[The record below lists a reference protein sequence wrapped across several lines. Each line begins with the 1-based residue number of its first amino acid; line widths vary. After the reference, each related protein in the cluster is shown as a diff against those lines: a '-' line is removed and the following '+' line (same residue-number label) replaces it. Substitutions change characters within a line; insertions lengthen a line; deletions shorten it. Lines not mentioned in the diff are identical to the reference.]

1 MDKRAS
7 GVLMHVSSLPG
18 AYGIGCFGKEAKRF
32 IDFLSDTGCTYW
44 QVLPFTPTD
53 AYNSP
58 YASISAFAGNRNFID
73 LEQLRD
79 EGLLT
84 DDELR
89 EQMYANP
96 YSAAFDFLELR
107 RIPVLYRAFTCTD
120 EAYRDKVRAFAEE
133 KRSKTDQLLYSL
145 PIRLSDVVV
154 GKYLAMLT
162 VSLLPVAV
170 VSAYPLLLSGYGHV
184 DMRSAYASIL
194 MFFLLGA
201 CLTSIG
207 MFISSVTEN
216 QVTSAVVT
224 LVIMLITYFMTSLA
238 SYVSTASSSS
248 LIALSA
254 LALVL
259 AAIVYLFTKNLSV
272 AFLTAAALV
281 GALLIAYAIDAS
293 AFSGL
298 FPELMKKLS
307 LFERFYGTIGGMFDL
322 TAIVYYL
329 SIIGVFLFFTTETLE
344 KRRWS

>member
-1 MDKRAS
+1 MRAVYLKELKLNFTGFTGYLYGAFILLFVGIYTMAINLS
-7 GVLMHVSSLPG
+7 GGYAQFEYVLESM
-18 AYGIGCFGKEAKRF
+18 AF
-32 IDFLSDTGCTYW
+32 IYLIAC
-44 QVLPFTPTD
+44 
-53 AYNSP
+53 
-58 YASISAFAGNRNFID
+58 
-73 LEQLRD
+73 
-79 EGLLT
+79 
-84 DDELR
+84 
-89 EQMYANP
+89 
-96 YSAAFDFLELR
+96 
-107 RIPVLYRAFTCTD
+107 PVLTM
-120 EAYRDKVRAFAEE
+120 RAFAEE

-170 VSAYPLLLSGYGHV
+170 VSVYPLLLSGYGHV

-216 QVTSAVVT
+216 QVTSAVLT
-224 LVIMLITYFMTSLA
+224 LVIMLTTYFMTSLA

-298 FPELMKKLS
+298 FPALMKKLS

>member
-1 MDKRAS
+1 MRAVYLKELKLNFTGFTGYLYGAFILLFVGIYTMAINLS
-7 GVLMHVSSLPG
+7 GGYAQFEYVLESM
-18 AYGIGCFGKEAKRF
+18 AF
-32 IDFLSDTGCTYW
+32 IYLIAC
-44 QVLPFTPTD
+44 
-53 AYNSP
+53 
-58 YASISAFAGNRNFID
+58 
-73 LEQLRD
+73 
-79 EGLLT
+79 
-84 DDELR
+84 
-89 EQMYANP
+89 
-96 YSAAFDFLELR
+96 
-107 RIPVLYRAFTCTD
+107 PVLTM
-120 EAYRDKVRAFAEE
+120 RAFAEE

-162 VSLLPVAV
+162 VSLLPVAA
-170 VSAYPLLLSGYGHV
+170 VSVYPLILSGYGHV

-248 LIALSA
+248 LIALSV

-259 AAIVYLFTKNLSV
+259 GAIVYLFTKNLSV
-272 AFLTAAALV
+272 AFLSAAAII
-281 GALLIAYAIDAS
+281 GALLIAYAIDTS

-298 FPELMKKLS
+298 FPALMKKLS

-322 TAIVYYL
+322 TAIVYFL

>member
-1 MDKRAS
+1 
-7 GVLMHVSSLPG
+7 
-18 AYGIGCFGKEAKRF
+18 
-32 IDFLSDTGCTYW
+32 
-44 QVLPFTPTD
+44 
-53 AYNSP
+53 
-58 YASISAFAGNRNFID
+58 
-73 LEQLRD
+73 
-79 EGLLT
+79 
-84 DDELR
+84 
-89 EQMYANP
+89 
-96 YSAAFDFLELR
+96 
-107 RIPVLYRAFTCTD
+107 
-120 EAYRDKVRAFAEE
+120 
-133 KRSKTDQLLYSL
+133 
-145 PIRLSDVVV
+145 
-154 GKYLAMLT
+154 
-162 VSLLPVAV
+162 
-170 VSAYPLLLSGYGHV
+170 
-184 DMRSAYASIL
+184 MRSAYASIL

-298 FPELMKKLS
+298 FPALMKKLS
-307 LFERFYGTIGGMFDL
+307 LFECFYGTIGGMFDL

>member
-1 MDKRAS
+1 MRAVYLKELKLNFTGFTGYLYGAFILLFVGIYTMGINLS
-7 GVLMHVSSLPG
+7 GGYAQFEYVLESM
-18 AYGIGCFGKEAKRF
+18 AF
-32 IDFLSDTGCTYW
+32 IYLIAC
-44 QVLPFTPTD
+44 
-53 AYNSP
+53 
-58 YASISAFAGNRNFID
+58 
-73 LEQLRD
+73 
-79 EGLLT
+79 
-84 DDELR
+84 
-89 EQMYANP
+89 
-96 YSAAFDFLELR
+96 
-107 RIPVLYRAFTCTD
+107 PVLTM
-120 EAYRDKVRAFAEE
+120 RAFAEE

-170 VSAYPLLLSGYGHV
+170 VSVYPLLLSGYGHV

-207 MFISSVTEN
+207 MFISSATEN

-298 FPELMKKLS
+298 FPALMKKLS

-329 SIIGVFLFFTTETLE
+329 SIIGAFLFFTTEMLE

>member
-1 MDKRAS
+1 MRAVYLKELKLNFTGFTGYLYGAFILLFVGIYTMAINLS
-7 GVLMHVSSLPG
+7 GGYAQFEYVLESM
-18 AYGIGCFGKEAKRF
+18 AF
-32 IDFLSDTGCTYW
+32 IYLIAC
-44 QVLPFTPTD
+44 P
-53 AYNSP
+53 
-58 YASISAFAGNRNFID
+58 I
-73 LEQLRD
+73 
-79 EGLLT
+79 LT
-84 DDELR
+84 
-89 EQMYANP
+89 M
-96 YSAAFDFLELR
+96 
-107 RIPVLYRAFTCTD
+107 
-120 EAYRDKVRAFAEE
+120 RAFAEE

-162 VSLLPVAV
+162 VSLLPVAI
-170 VSAYPLLLSGYGHV
+170 VSAYPVLLSSYGHV

-201 CLTSIG
+201 CLTAIG

-254 LALVL
+254 LALAL
-259 AAIVYLFTKNLSV
+259 AAVVYLFTKNLSV
-272 AFLTAAALV
+272 AFLTAAAV
-281 GALLIAYAIDAS
+281 IGGLLIAYAIDAS

>member
-1 MDKRAS
+1 MRAVYLKELKLNFTGFTGYLYGAFILLFVGLYTMAINLS
-7 GVLMHVSSLPG
+7 GGYAQFEYVLESM
-18 AYGIGCFGKEAKRF
+18 AF
-32 IDFLSDTGCTYW
+32 IYLIAC
-44 QVLPFTPTD
+44 
-53 AYNSP
+53 
-58 YASISAFAGNRNFID
+58 
-73 LEQLRD
+73 
-79 EGLLT
+79 
-84 DDELR
+84 
-89 EQMYANP
+89 
-96 YSAAFDFLELR
+96 
-107 RIPVLYRAFTCTD
+107 PVLTM
-120 EAYRDKVRAFAEE
+120 RAFAEE

-298 FPELMKKLS
+298 FPALMKKLS

>member
-1 MDKRAS
+1 MRAVYLKELKLNFTGFTGYLYGAFILLFVGIYTMAINLS
-7 GVLMHVSSLPG
+7 GGYAQFEYVLESM
-18 AYGIGCFGKEAKRF
+18 AF
-32 IDFLSDTGCTYW
+32 IYLIAC
-44 QVLPFTPTD
+44 
-53 AYNSP
+53 
-58 YASISAFAGNRNFID
+58 
-73 LEQLRD
+73 
-79 EGLLT
+79 
-84 DDELR
+84 
-89 EQMYANP
+89 
-96 YSAAFDFLELR
+96 
-107 RIPVLYRAFTCTD
+107 PVLTM
-120 EAYRDKVRAFAEE
+120 RAFAEE

-224 LVIMLITYFMTSLA
+224 LMIMLITYFMTSLA

-259 AAIVYLFTKNLSV
+259 VAIVYLFTKNLSV

-298 FPELMKKLS
+298 FPALMKKLS

>member
-1 MDKRAS
+1 MRAVYLKELKLNFTGFTGYLYGAFILLFVGIYTMAINLS
-7 GVLMHVSSLPG
+7 GGYAQFEYVLESM
-18 AYGIGCFGKEAKRF
+18 AF
-32 IDFLSDTGCTYW
+32 IYLIAC
-44 QVLPFTPTD
+44 
-53 AYNSP
+53 
-58 YASISAFAGNRNFID
+58 
-73 LEQLRD
+73 
-79 EGLLT
+79 
-84 DDELR
+84 
-89 EQMYANP
+89 
-96 YSAAFDFLELR
+96 
-107 RIPVLYRAFTCTD
+107 PVLTM
-120 EAYRDKVRAFAEE
+120 RAFAEE

-170 VSAYPLLLSGYGHV
+170 VSVYPLLLSGYGHV

-298 FPELMKKLS
+298 FPALMKKLS

>member
-1 MDKRAS
+1 MRAVYLKELKLNFTGFTGYLYGAFILLFVGIYTMAINLS
-7 GVLMHVSSLPG
+7 GGYAQFEYVLESM
-18 AYGIGCFGKEAKRF
+18 AF
-32 IDFLSDTGCTYW
+32 IYLIAC
-44 QVLPFTPTD
+44 
-53 AYNSP
+53 
-58 YASISAFAGNRNFID
+58 
-73 LEQLRD
+73 
-79 EGLLT
+79 
-84 DDELR
+84 
-89 EQMYANP
+89 
-96 YSAAFDFLELR
+96 
-107 RIPVLYRAFTCTD
+107 PVLTM
-120 EAYRDKVRAFAEE
+120 RAFAEE

-272 AFLTAAALV
+272 AFLTAAALI

-298 FPELMKKLS
+298 FPTLMKKLS

>member
-1 MDKRAS
+1 MRAVYLKELKLNFTGFTGYLYGAFILLFVGIYTMAINLS
-7 GVLMHVSSLPG
+7 GGYAQFEYVLESM
-18 AYGIGCFGKEAKRF
+18 AF
-32 IDFLSDTGCTYW
+32 IYLIAC
-44 QVLPFTPTD
+44 
-53 AYNSP
+53 
-58 YASISAFAGNRNFID
+58 
-73 LEQLRD
+73 
-79 EGLLT
+79 
-84 DDELR
+84 
-89 EQMYANP
+89 
-96 YSAAFDFLELR
+96 
-107 RIPVLYRAFTCTD
+107 PVLTM
-120 EAYRDKVRAFAEE
+120 RAFAEE

-170 VSAYPLLLSGYGHV
+170 VSVYPLLLSGYGHV

-207 MFISSVTEN
+207 VFISSVTEN

-254 LALVL
+254 LTLVL

-272 AFLTAAALV
+272 AFLTAAPLV

-298 FPELMKKLS
+298 FPALMKKLS

>member
-1 MDKRAS
+1 MRAVYLKELKLNFTGFTGYLYGAFILLFVGIYTMAINLS
-7 GVLMHVSSLPG
+7 GGYAQFEYVLESM
-18 AYGIGCFGKEAKRF
+18 AF
-32 IDFLSDTGCTYW
+32 IYLIAC
-44 QVLPFTPTD
+44 
-53 AYNSP
+53 
-58 YASISAFAGNRNFID
+58 
-73 LEQLRD
+73 
-79 EGLLT
+79 
-84 DDELR
+84 
-89 EQMYANP
+89 
-96 YSAAFDFLELR
+96 
-107 RIPVLYRAFTCTD
+107 PVLTM
-120 EAYRDKVRAFAEE
+120 RAFAEE

-162 VSLLPVAV
+162 VAFLPVAV
-170 VSAYPLLLSGYGHV
+170 VSAYPLLLSGYGPV

-298 FPELMKKLS
+298 FPALMKKLS

>member
-1 MDKRAS
+1 MRAVYLKELKLNFTGFTGYLYGAFILLFVGIYTMAINLS
-7 GVLMHVSSLPG
+7 GGYAQFEYVLESM
-18 AYGIGCFGKEAKRF
+18 AF
-32 IDFLSDTGCTYW
+32 IYLIAC
-44 QVLPFTPTD
+44 
-53 AYNSP
+53 
-58 YASISAFAGNRNFID
+58 
-73 LEQLRD
+73 
-79 EGLLT
+79 
-84 DDELR
+84 
-89 EQMYANP
+89 
-96 YSAAFDFLELR
+96 
-107 RIPVLYRAFTCTD
+107 PVLTM
-120 EAYRDKVRAFAEE
+120 RAFAEE

-281 GALLIAYAIDAS
+281 GALLIAYTIDAS

-298 FPELMKKLS
+298 FPALMKKLS

>member
-1 MDKRAS
+1 MRAVYLKELKLNFTGFTGYLYGAFILLLVGIYTMAINLS
-7 GVLMHVSSLPG
+7 GGYAQFEYVLESM
-18 AYGIGCFGKEAKRF
+18 AF
-32 IDFLSDTGCTYW
+32 IYLIAC
-44 QVLPFTPTD
+44 
-53 AYNSP
+53 
-58 YASISAFAGNRNFID
+58 
-73 LEQLRD
+73 
-79 EGLLT
+79 
-84 DDELR
+84 
-89 EQMYANP
+89 
-96 YSAAFDFLELR
+96 
-107 RIPVLYRAFTCTD
+107 PVLTM
-120 EAYRDKVRAFAEE
+120 RAFAEE

-298 FPELMKKLS
+298 FPALMKKLS

>member
-1 MDKRAS
+1 MRAVYLKELKLNFTGFTGYLYGAFILLFVGIYTMVINLS
-7 GVLMHVSSLPG
+7 GGYAQFEYMLESM
-18 AYGIGCFGKEAKRF
+18 AF
-32 IDFLSDTGCTYW
+32 IYLIAC
-44 QVLPFTPTD
+44 
-53 AYNSP
+53 
-58 YASISAFAGNRNFID
+58 
-73 LEQLRD
+73 
-79 EGLLT
+79 
-84 DDELR
+84 
-89 EQMYANP
+89 
-96 YSAAFDFLELR
+96 
-107 RIPVLYRAFTCTD
+107 PVLTM
-120 EAYRDKVRAFAEE
+120 RAFAEE

-298 FPELMKKLS
+298 FPALMKKLS

>member
-1 MDKRAS
+1 MRAVYLKELKLNFTGFTGYLYGAFILLFVGIYTMGINLS
-7 GVLMHVSSLPG
+7 GGYAQFEYVLESM
-18 AYGIGCFGKEAKRF
+18 AF
-32 IDFLSDTGCTYW
+32 IYLIAC
-44 QVLPFTPTD
+44 
-53 AYNSP
+53 
-58 YASISAFAGNRNFID
+58 
-73 LEQLRD
+73 
-79 EGLLT
+79 
-84 DDELR
+84 
-89 EQMYANP
+89 
-96 YSAAFDFLELR
+96 
-107 RIPVLYRAFTCTD
+107 PVLTM
-120 EAYRDKVRAFAEE
+120 RAFAEE

-207 MFISSVTEN
+207 VFISSVTEN

-298 FPELMKKLS
+298 FPALMKKLS

>member
-1 MDKRAS
+1 MRAVYLKELKLNFTGFTGYLYGAFILLFVGIYTMAINLS
-7 GVLMHVSSLPG
+7 GGYAQFEYVLESM
-18 AYGIGCFGKEAKRF
+18 AF
-32 IDFLSDTGCTYW
+32 IYLIAC
-44 QVLPFTPTD
+44 
-53 AYNSP
+53 
-58 YASISAFAGNRNFID
+58 
-73 LEQLRD
+73 
-79 EGLLT
+79 
-84 DDELR
+84 
-89 EQMYANP
+89 
-96 YSAAFDFLELR
+96 
-107 RIPVLYRAFTCTD
+107 PVLTM
-120 EAYRDKVRAFAEE
+120 RAFAEE

-248 LIALSA
+248 LISLSA

-298 FPELMKKLS
+298 FPALMKKLS

>member
-1 MDKRAS
+1 MRAVYLKELKLNFTGFTGYLYGAFILLFVGIYTMAINLS
-7 GVLMHVSSLPG
+7 GGYAQFEYVLESM
-18 AYGIGCFGKEAKRF
+18 AF
-32 IDFLSDTGCTYW
+32 IYLIAC
-44 QVLPFTPTD
+44 
-53 AYNSP
+53 
-58 YASISAFAGNRNFID
+58 
-73 LEQLRD
+73 
-79 EGLLT
+79 
-84 DDELR
+84 
-89 EQMYANP
+89 
-96 YSAAFDFLELR
+96 
-107 RIPVLYRAFTCTD
+107 PVLTM
-120 EAYRDKVRAFAEE
+120 RAFAEE

-259 AAIVYLFTKNLSV
+259 VAIVYLFTKNLSV

-298 FPELMKKLS
+298 FPALMKKLS

>member
-1 MDKRAS
+1 
-7 GVLMHVSSLPG
+7 
-18 AYGIGCFGKEAKRF
+18 
-32 IDFLSDTGCTYW
+32 
-44 QVLPFTPTD
+44 
-53 AYNSP
+53 
-58 YASISAFAGNRNFID
+58 
-73 LEQLRD
+73 
-79 EGLLT
+79 
-84 DDELR
+84 
-89 EQMYANP
+89 
-96 YSAAFDFLELR
+96 
-107 RIPVLYRAFTCTD
+107 
-120 EAYRDKVRAFAEE
+120 
-133 KRSKTDQLLYSL
+133 
-145 PIRLSDVVV
+145 
-154 GKYLAMLT
+154 
-162 VSLLPVAV
+162 
-170 VSAYPLLLSGYGHV
+170 
-184 DMRSAYASIL
+184 MRSAYASIL

-248 LIALSA
+248 LIAL
-254 LALVL
+254 VL

-298 FPELMKKLS
+298 FPALMKKLS

>member
-1 MDKRAS
+1 MRAVYLKELKLNFTGFTGYLYGAFILLFVGIYTMAINLS
-7 GVLMHVSSLPG
+7 GGYAQFEYVLESM
-18 AYGIGCFGKEAKRF
+18 AF
-32 IDFLSDTGCTYW
+32 IYLIAC
-44 QVLPFTPTD
+44 P
-53 AYNSP
+53 
-58 YASISAFAGNRNFID
+58 I
-73 LEQLRD
+73 
-79 EGLLT
+79 LT
-84 DDELR
+84 
-89 EQMYANP
+89 M
-96 YSAAFDFLELR
+96 
-107 RIPVLYRAFTCTD
+107 
-120 EAYRDKVRAFAEE
+120 RAFAEE

-162 VSLLPVAV
+162 VSLLPVAI
-170 VSAYPLLLSGYGHV
+170 VSAYPVLLSSYGHV

-201 CLTSIG
+201 CLTAIG

-259 AAIVYLFTKNLSV
+259 AAVVYLFTKNLSV
-272 AFLTAAALV
+272 AFLTAAAV
-281 GALLIAYAIDAS
+281 IGGLLIAYAIDAS

>member
-1 MDKRAS
+1 MRAVYLKELKLNFTGFTGYLYGAFILLFVGIYTMAINLS
-7 GVLMHVSSLPG
+7 GGYAQFEYVLESM
-18 AYGIGCFGKEAKRF
+18 AF
-32 IDFLSDTGCTYW
+32 IYLIAC
-44 QVLPFTPTD
+44 
-53 AYNSP
+53 
-58 YASISAFAGNRNFID
+58 
-73 LEQLRD
+73 
-79 EGLLT
+79 
-84 DDELR
+84 
-89 EQMYANP
+89 
-96 YSAAFDFLELR
+96 
-107 RIPVLYRAFTCTD
+107 PVLTM
-120 EAYRDKVRAFAEE
+120 RAFAEE

-170 VSAYPLLLSGYGHV
+170 VSVYPLLLSGYGHV

-201 CLTSIG
+201 CLLSIG

-259 AAIVYLFTKNLSV
+259 VAIVYLFTKNLSV
-272 AFLTAAALV
+272 AFLTAAPLV

-298 FPELMKKLS
+298 FPALMKKLS

>member
-1 MDKRAS
+1 MRAVYLKELKLNFTGFTGYLYGAFILLFVGIYTMAINLS
-7 GVLMHVSSLPG
+7 GGYAQFEYVLESM
-18 AYGIGCFGKEAKRF
+18 AF
-32 IDFLSDTGCTYW
+32 IYLIAC
-44 QVLPFTPTD
+44 
-53 AYNSP
+53 
-58 YASISAFAGNRNFID
+58 
-73 LEQLRD
+73 
-79 EGLLT
+79 
-84 DDELR
+84 
-89 EQMYANP
+89 
-96 YSAAFDFLELR
+96 
-107 RIPVLYRAFTCTD
+107 PVLTM
-120 EAYRDKVRAFAEE
+120 RAFAEE

-170 VSAYPLLLSGYGHV
+170 VSVYPLLLSGYGHV

-207 MFISSVTEN
+207 VFISSVTEN

-272 AFLTAAALV
+272 AFLTAAPLV

-298 FPELMKKLS
+298 FPALMKKLS

>member
-1 MDKRAS
+1 MRAVYLKELKLNFTGFTGYLYGAFILLFVGIYTMAINLS
-7 GVLMHVSSLPG
+7 GGYAQFEYVLESM
-18 AYGIGCFGKEAKRF
+18 AF
-32 IDFLSDTGCTYW
+32 IYLIAC
-44 QVLPFTPTD
+44 
-53 AYNSP
+53 
-58 YASISAFAGNRNFID
+58 
-73 LEQLRD
+73 
-79 EGLLT
+79 
-84 DDELR
+84 
-89 EQMYANP
+89 
-96 YSAAFDFLELR
+96 
-107 RIPVLYRAFTCTD
+107 PVLTM
-120 EAYRDKVRAFAEE
+120 RAFAEE

-238 SYVSTASSSS
+238 SYVSTTSSSS

-298 FPELMKKLS
+298 FPALMKKLS

>member
-1 MDKRAS
+1 MKAVYLKELKLNFTGFTGYLYGAFILLFVGIYTMAINLS
-7 GVLMHVSSLPG
+7 GGYAQFEYVLESM
-18 AYGIGCFGKEAKRF
+18 AF
-32 IDFLSDTGCTYW
+32 IYLIAC
-44 QVLPFTPTD
+44 P
-53 AYNSP
+53 
-58 YASISAFAGNRNFID
+58 I
-73 LEQLRD
+73 
-79 EGLLT
+79 LT
-84 DDELR
+84 
-89 EQMYANP
+89 M
-96 YSAAFDFLELR
+96 
-107 RIPVLYRAFTCTD
+107 
-120 EAYRDKVRAFAEE
+120 RAFAEE

-145 PIRLSDVVV
+145 PIRLSDVVI

-162 VSLLPVAV
+162 VSFVPIAI
-170 VSAYPLLLSGYGHV
+170 VSTYPLLLSGYGHV

-259 AAIVYLFTKNLSV
+259 AAIVYLFTKNLSI
-272 AFLTAAALV
+272 AFLSAAAII

>member
-1 MDKRAS
+1 MRAVYLKELKLNFTGFTGYLYGAFILLFVGIYTMAINLS
-7 GVLMHVSSLPG
+7 GGYAQFEYVLESM
-18 AYGIGCFGKEAKRF
+18 AF
-32 IDFLSDTGCTYW
+32 IYLIAC
-44 QVLPFTPTD
+44 
-53 AYNSP
+53 
-58 YASISAFAGNRNFID
+58 
-73 LEQLRD
+73 
-79 EGLLT
+79 
-84 DDELR
+84 
-89 EQMYANP
+89 
-96 YSAAFDFLELR
+96 
-107 RIPVLYRAFTCTD
+107 PVLTM
-120 EAYRDKVRAFAEE
+120 RAFAEE

-170 VSAYPLLLSGYGHV
+170 VSVYPLLLSGYGHV

-281 GALLIAYAIDAS
+281 GALLIAYAIDSS

-298 FPELMKKLS
+298 FPALMKKLS

>member
-1 MDKRAS
+1 MRAVYLKELKLNFTGFTGYLYGAFILLFVGIYTMAINLS
-7 GVLMHVSSLPG
+7 GGYAQFEYVLESM
-18 AYGIGCFGKEAKRF
+18 AF
-32 IDFLSDTGCTYW
+32 IYLIAC
-44 QVLPFTPTD
+44 
-53 AYNSP
+53 
-58 YASISAFAGNRNFID
+58 
-73 LEQLRD
+73 
-79 EGLLT
+79 
-84 DDELR
+84 
-89 EQMYANP
+89 
-96 YSAAFDFLELR
+96 
-107 RIPVLYRAFTCTD
+107 PVLTM
-120 EAYRDKVRAFAEE
+120 RAFAEE

-184 DMRSAYASIL
+184 DMRSAYAFIL

-216 QVTSAVVT
+216 QVTSAVLT

-281 GALLIAYAIDAS
+281 GALLIAYALDAS

-298 FPELMKKLS
+298 FPALMKKLS

>member
-1 MDKRAS
+1 MRA
-7 GVLMHVSSLPG
+7 VYL
-18 AYGIGCFGKEAKRF
+18 K
-32 IDFLSDTGCTYW
+32 
-44 QVLPFTPTD
+44 
-53 AYNSP
+53 
-58 YASISAFAGNRNFID
+58 
-73 LEQLRD
+73 
-79 EGLLT
+79 
-84 DDELR
+84 ELR
-89 EQMYANP
+89 LNFTGFTGYLYGAFILLFVGIYTMAINLSGGYAQFE
-96 YSAAFDFLELR
+96 YVLESMAFIYL
-107 RIPVLYRAFTCTD
+107 IACPVLTM
-120 EAYRDKVRAFAEE
+120 RAFAEE

-298 FPELMKKLS
+298 FPALMKKLS

>member
-1 MDKRAS
+1 MRAVYLKELKLNFTGFTGYLYGAFILLFVGIYTMAINLS
-7 GVLMHVSSLPG
+7 GGYAQFEYVLESM
-18 AYGIGCFGKEAKRF
+18 AF
-32 IDFLSDTGCTYW
+32 IYLIAC
-44 QVLPFTPTD
+44 P
-53 AYNSP
+53 
-58 YASISAFAGNRNFID
+58 I
-73 LEQLRD
+73 
-79 EGLLT
+79 LT
-84 DDELR
+84 
-89 EQMYANP
+89 M
-96 YSAAFDFLELR
+96 
-107 RIPVLYRAFTCTD
+107 
-120 EAYRDKVRAFAEE
+120 RAFAEE

-162 VSLLPVAV
+162 VSLLPVAI
-170 VSAYPLLLSGYGHV
+170 VSAYPLLLSSYGHV

-201 CLTSIG
+201 CLTAIG

-259 AAIVYLFTKNLSV
+259 AAVVYLFTKNLSV
-272 AFLTAAALV
+272 AFLTAAAV
-281 GALLIAYAIDAS
+281 IGGLLIAYAIDAS

>member
-1 MDKRAS
+1 MRAVYLKELKLNFTGFTGYLYGAFILLFVGIYTMAINLS
-7 GVLMHVSSLPG
+7 GGYAQFEYVLESM
-18 AYGIGCFGKEAKRF
+18 AF
-32 IDFLSDTGCTYW
+32 IYLIAC
-44 QVLPFTPTD
+44 
-53 AYNSP
+53 
-58 YASISAFAGNRNFID
+58 
-73 LEQLRD
+73 
-79 EGLLT
+79 
-84 DDELR
+84 
-89 EQMYANP
+89 
-96 YSAAFDFLELR
+96 
-107 RIPVLYRAFTCTD
+107 PVLTM
-120 EAYRDKVRAFAEE
+120 RAFAEE

-216 QVTSAVVT
+216 QVTSAVLT

-298 FPELMKKLS
+298 FPALMKKLS

>member
-1 MDKRAS
+1 MRAVYLKELKLNFTGFTGYLYGAFILLFVGIYTMAINLS
-7 GVLMHVSSLPG
+7 GGYAQFEYVLESM
-18 AYGIGCFGKEAKRF
+18 AF
-32 IDFLSDTGCTYW
+32 IYLIAC
-44 QVLPFTPTD
+44 
-53 AYNSP
+53 
-58 YASISAFAGNRNFID
+58 
-73 LEQLRD
+73 
-79 EGLLT
+79 
-84 DDELR
+84 
-89 EQMYANP
+89 
-96 YSAAFDFLELR
+96 
-107 RIPVLYRAFTCTD
+107 PVLTM
-120 EAYRDKVRAFAEE
+120 RAFAEE

-272 AFLTAAALV
+272 AFLTAAPLV

-298 FPELMKKLS
+298 FPALMKKLS

>member
-1 MDKRAS
+1 MRA
-7 GVLMHVSSLPG
+7 VYL
-18 AYGIGCFGKEAKRF
+18 K
-32 IDFLSDTGCTYW
+32 
-44 QVLPFTPTD
+44 
-53 AYNSP
+53 
-58 YASISAFAGNRNFID
+58 
-73 LEQLRD
+73 
-79 EGLLT
+79 
-84 DDELR
+84 ELR
-89 EQMYANP
+89 LNFTGFTGYLYGAFILLFVGIYTMAINLSGGYAQFE
-96 YSAAFDFLELR
+96 YVLESMAFIYL
-107 RIPVLYRAFTCTD
+107 IACPVLTM
-120 EAYRDKVRAFAEE
+120 RAFAEE

-170 VSAYPLLLSGYGHV
+170 VSVYPLLLSGYGHV

-298 FPELMKKLS
+298 FPALMKKLS

>member
-1 MDKRAS
+1 MRAVYLKELKLNFTGFTGYLYGAFILLFVGIYTMAINLS
-7 GVLMHVSSLPG
+7 GGYAQFEYVLESMAFIYL
-18 AYGIGCFGKEAKRF
+18 IGC
-32 IDFLSDTGCTYW
+32 
-44 QVLPFTPTD
+44 
-53 AYNSP
+53 
-58 YASISAFAGNRNFID
+58 
-73 LEQLRD
+73 
-79 EGLLT
+79 
-84 DDELR
+84 
-89 EQMYANP
+89 
-96 YSAAFDFLELR
+96 
-107 RIPVLYRAFTCTD
+107 PVLTM
-120 EAYRDKVRAFAEE
+120 RAFAEE

-207 MFISSVTEN
+207 IFISSVTEN

-298 FPELMKKLS
+298 FPALMKKLS

>member
-1 MDKRAS
+1 MRAVYLKELKLNFTGFTGYLYGAFILLFVGIYTMGINLS
-7 GVLMHVSSLPG
+7 GGYAQFEYVLESM
-18 AYGIGCFGKEAKRF
+18 AF
-32 IDFLSDTGCTYW
+32 IYLIAC
-44 QVLPFTPTD
+44 
-53 AYNSP
+53 
-58 YASISAFAGNRNFID
+58 
-73 LEQLRD
+73 
-79 EGLLT
+79 
-84 DDELR
+84 
-89 EQMYANP
+89 
-96 YSAAFDFLELR
+96 
-107 RIPVLYRAFTCTD
+107 PVLTM
-120 EAYRDKVRAFAEE
+120 RAFAEE

-216 QVTSAVVT
+216 QVSSAVVT

-298 FPELMKKLS
+298 FPALMKKLS

>member
-1 MDKRAS
+1 MRAVYLKELKLNFTGFTGYLYGAFILLFVGIYTMAINLS
-7 GVLMHVSSLPG
+7 GGYAQFEYVLESM
-18 AYGIGCFGKEAKRF
+18 AF
-32 IDFLSDTGCTYW
+32 IYLIAC
-44 QVLPFTPTD
+44 
-53 AYNSP
+53 
-58 YASISAFAGNRNFID
+58 
-73 LEQLRD
+73 
-79 EGLLT
+79 
-84 DDELR
+84 
-89 EQMYANP
+89 
-96 YSAAFDFLELR
+96 
-107 RIPVLYRAFTCTD
+107 PVLTM
-120 EAYRDKVRAFAEE
+120 RAFAEE
-133 KRSKTDQLLYSL
+133 NRSKTDQLLYSL

-170 VSAYPLLLSGYGHV
+170 VSVYPLLLSGYGHV

-207 MFISSVTEN
+207 VFISSVTEN

-272 AFLTAAALV
+272 AFLTAAPLV

-298 FPELMKKLS
+298 FPALMKKLS

>member
-1 MDKRAS
+1 MRA
-7 GVLMHVSSLPG
+7 VYL
-18 AYGIGCFGKEAKRF
+18 K
-32 IDFLSDTGCTYW
+32 
-44 QVLPFTPTD
+44 
-53 AYNSP
+53 
-58 YASISAFAGNRNFID
+58 
-73 LEQLRD
+73 
-79 EGLLT
+79 
-84 DDELR
+84 ELR
-89 EQMYANP
+89 LNFTGFTGYLYGAFILLFVGIYTMAINLSGGYAQFE
-96 YSAAFDFLELR
+96 YVLESMAFIYL
-107 RIPVLYRAFTCTD
+107 IACPVLTM
-120 EAYRDKVRAFAEE
+120 RAFAEE

-207 MFISSVTEN
+207 IFISSVTEN

-298 FPELMKKLS
+298 FPALMKKLS

>member
-1 MDKRAS
+1 MRA
-7 GVLMHVSSLPG
+7 VYL
-18 AYGIGCFGKEAKRF
+18 K
-32 IDFLSDTGCTYW
+32 
-44 QVLPFTPTD
+44 
-53 AYNSP
+53 
-58 YASISAFAGNRNFID
+58 
-73 LEQLRD
+73 
-79 EGLLT
+79 
-84 DDELR
+84 ELR
-89 EQMYANP
+89 LNFTGFTGYLYGAFILLFVGIYTMAINLSGGYAQFE
-96 YSAAFDFLELR
+96 YVLESMAFIYL
-107 RIPVLYRAFTCTD
+107 IACPVLTM
-120 EAYRDKVRAFAEE
+120 RAFAEE

-170 VSAYPLLLSGYGHV
+170 VSVYPLLLSGYGHV

-281 GALLIAYAIDAS
+281 GALLIAYAIDVS

-298 FPELMKKLS
+298 FPALMKKLS

>member
-1 MDKRAS
+1 MRAVYLKELKLNFTGFTGYLYGAFILLFVGIYTMAINLS
-7 GVLMHVSSLPG
+7 GSYAQFEYVLESM
-18 AYGIGCFGKEAKRF
+18 AF
-32 IDFLSDTGCTYW
+32 IYLIAC
-44 QVLPFTPTD
+44 
-53 AYNSP
+53 
-58 YASISAFAGNRNFID
+58 
-73 LEQLRD
+73 
-79 EGLLT
+79 
-84 DDELR
+84 
-89 EQMYANP
+89 
-96 YSAAFDFLELR
+96 
-107 RIPVLYRAFTCTD
+107 PVLTM
-120 EAYRDKVRAFAEE
+120 RAFAEE

-170 VSAYPLLLSGYGHV
+170 VSVYPLLLSGYGHV

-293 AFSGL
+293 TFSGL
-298 FPELMKKLS
+298 FPALMKKLS

>member
-1 MDKRAS
+1 MRAVYLKELKLNFTGFTGYLYGAFILLIVGIYTMAINLS
-7 GVLMHVSSLPG
+7 GGYAQFEYVLESM
-18 AYGIGCFGKEAKRF
+18 AF
-32 IDFLSDTGCTYW
+32 IYLIAC
-44 QVLPFTPTD
+44 
-53 AYNSP
+53 
-58 YASISAFAGNRNFID
+58 
-73 LEQLRD
+73 
-79 EGLLT
+79 
-84 DDELR
+84 
-89 EQMYANP
+89 
-96 YSAAFDFLELR
+96 
-107 RIPVLYRAFTCTD
+107 PVLTM
-120 EAYRDKVRAFAEE
+120 RAFAEE

-259 AAIVYLFTKNLSV
+259 AAIVYLFRKNLSV

-298 FPELMKKLS
+298 FPALMKKLS

>member
-1 MDKRAS
+1 MRAVYLKELKLNFTGFTGYLYGAFILLFVGIYTMAINLS
-7 GVLMHVSSLPG
+7 GGYAQFEYVLESM
-18 AYGIGCFGKEAKRF
+18 AF
-32 IDFLSDTGCTYW
+32 IYLIAC
-44 QVLPFTPTD
+44 
-53 AYNSP
+53 
-58 YASISAFAGNRNFID
+58 
-73 LEQLRD
+73 
-79 EGLLT
+79 
-84 DDELR
+84 
-89 EQMYANP
+89 
-96 YSAAFDFLELR
+96 
-107 RIPVLYRAFTCTD
+107 PVLTM
-120 EAYRDKVRAFAEE
+120 RAFAEE

-170 VSAYPLLLSGYGHV
+170 VSTYPLLLSGYGHV

-298 FPELMKKLS
+298 FPALMKKLS

>member
-1 MDKRAS
+1 MRAVYLKELKLNFTGFTGYLYGAFILLFVGIYTMAINLS
-7 GVLMHVSSLPG
+7 GGYAQFEYVLESM
-18 AYGIGCFGKEAKRF
+18 AF
-32 IDFLSDTGCTYW
+32 IYLIAC
-44 QVLPFTPTD
+44 
-53 AYNSP
+53 
-58 YASISAFAGNRNFID
+58 
-73 LEQLRD
+73 
-79 EGLLT
+79 
-84 DDELR
+84 
-89 EQMYANP
+89 
-96 YSAAFDFLELR
+96 
-107 RIPVLYRAFTCTD
+107 PVLTM
-120 EAYRDKVRAFAEE
+120 RAFAEE

-170 VSAYPLLLSGYGHV
+170 VSVYPLLLSGYGHV

-248 LIALSA
+248 LIAL
-254 LALVL
+254 VL

-298 FPELMKKLS
+298 FPALMKKLS